1 MLFCSGSVNLLQV
14 KGLGDERKYVGD
26 SGRGGLWGRI
36 SSATVGTQL
45 PLPHPNPAGCGPEF
59 SRLGG
64 GVHIPAGTLAT
75 SGGKSG
81 NRVLP
86 EGSVGRRGGES
97 SLLGSMVG
105 CAAGRQAGLE
115 GVIGRGCG
123 PRQVRVLPHPS
134 FRVRSR
140 TPANTGRLPRLP
152 GMEHAPSA
160 GRYPNRPAEG
170 SPARRGKPSEGWSV
184 RSGEGEAKCGQRACA
199 V

>member
-1 MLFCSGSVNLLQV
+1 MRENMSGTPAEEVSGAGSPARQSGLNSPFPTPTPQV
-14 KGLGDERKYVGD
+14 ADQSFLD
-26 SGRGGLWGRI
+26 W
-36 SSATVGTQL
+36 
-45 PLPHPNPAGCGPEF
+45 
-59 SRLGG
+59 GG
-64 GVHIPAGTLAT
+64 GIHIPAGTLAT

-115 GVIGRGCG
+115 GVMGRGCG